1 MNAEP
6 AARQDA
12 AVVTV
17 RYWAGARAAA
27 GLAEEA
33 VAFPVT
39 AGEAASPTVGDVLA
53 QVSARHTALA
63 AVLGVCAL
71 LVDGHRVD
79 PGDPAPVGDVLEVLP
94 PFAGG

>member
-1 MNAEP
+1 MSAEP

-27 GLAEEA
+27 GVAEE
-33 VAFPVT
+33 VVNLPIPVGVT
-39 AGEAASPTVGDVLA
+39 SPTVGDVLA
-53 QVSARHTALA
+53 QVSTRHTGLGT
-63 AVLGVCAL
+63 VLSVCAL
-71 LVDGHRVD
+71 LVDGHRVG